1 MTNDAAKQ
9 IAASLDATLTDLVA
23 LGLLAKHGHWNLAG
37 PGFSPLHLLL
47 DEVADVARE
56 AGDRVAE
63 RAITLGHHP
72 DGRLATIAGN
82 DVLPALGAGAL
93 RDRDAIAA
101 FDRILDVV
109 TSRLREAFDTSA
121 EDLVTQDLLV
131 GITAELEKRAWM
143 VRAQR

>member
-1 MTNDAAKQ
+1 MTNDAAEQ
-9 IAASLDATLTDLVA
+9 IAALLDATLTDLVA

-47 DEVADVARE
+47 
-56 AGDRVAE
+56 
-63 RAITLGHHP
+63 HS

-82 DVLPALGAGAL
+82 DVLPDLGAGVL
-93 RDRDAIAA
+93 RDRDAVAA

-109 TSRLREAFDTSA
+109 TSRLREAFDASA

-131 GITAELEKRAWM
+131 GITAELEKKAWM
-143 VRAQR
+143 IRAQR

>member
-1 MTNDAAKQ
+1 MTNGAAKQ

-72 DGRLATIAGN
+72 DGRLATIAGT
-82 DVLPALGAGAL
+82 
-93 RDRDAIAA
+93 
-101 FDRILDVV
+101 
-109 TSRLREAFDTSA
+109 TSFPTSA
-121 EDLVTQDLLV
+121 PAPS
-131 GITAELEKRAWM
+131 GTAMRS
-143 VRAQR
+143 RPSTGSSTS

>member
-1 MTNDAAKQ
+1 MTNDAAEQ
-9 IAASLDATLTDLVA
+9 IAALLDATLTDLVA

-37 PGFSPLHLLL
+37 PGFGPLHLLL

-63 RAITLGHHP
+63 RAITLGHHS

-82 DVLPALGAGAL
+82 DVLPDLGAGVL
-93 RDRDAIAA
+93 RDRDAVAA

-109 TSRLREAFDTSA
+109 TSRLREAFDASA

-131 GITAELEKRAWM
+131 GITAELEKKAWM
-143 VRAQR
+143 IRAQR

>member
-1 MTNDAAKQ
+1 MTNGAAKQ

-82 DVLPALGAGAL
+82 DVLPDLGAGVL
-93 RDRDAIAA
+93 RDRDAVAA

-109 TSRLREAFDTSA
+109 TSRLREAFDASA

-131 GITAELEKRAWM
+131 GITAELEQEAWM
-143 VRAQR
+143 IRAQR

>member
-82 DVLPALGAGAL
+82 DVLPDLGSGAL

-109 TSRLREAFDTSA
+109 TSRLREAFDASA

>member
-1 MTNDAAKQ
+1 MTDDAAKQ
-9 IAASLDATLTDLVA
+9 IAASLDAVLTDLVA

-47 DEVADVARE
+47 DEVADVARDG
-56 AGDRVAE
+56 GDRVAE

-82 DVLPALGAGAL
+82 DVLPDLGAGVL
-93 RDRDAIAA
+93 RDRDAVAA

-131 GITAELEKRAWM
+131 GITAELEKKAWM
-143 VRAQR
+143 IRAQH

>member
-1 MTNDAAKQ
+1 MTNDAAEQ
-9 IAASLDATLTDLVA
+9 IAALLDATLTDLVA

-82 DVLPALGAGAL
+82 DVLPDLGAGVL
-93 RDRDAIAA
+93 RDRDGVAA

-109 TSRLREAFDTSA
+109 TSRLREAFDASA

-131 GITAELEKRAWM
+131 GITAELEKRDWM
-143 VRAQR
+143 IRAQR

>member
-37 PGFSPLHLLL
+37 PGFSALHILL

-56 AGDRVAE
+56 GGDRVAE

-82 DVLPALGAGAL
+82 DVLPDLSAGVL
-93 RDRDAIAA
+93 RDRDAVTA

-109 TSRLREAFDTSA
+109 TSRLREAFDASA

-131 GITAELEKRAWM
+131 GIAAELEKKAWM
-143 VRAQR
+143 IRAQH